1 MTLIILVVCAAVA
14 VATWAV
20 VAIRARRRAAC
31 EVASPPGP
39 TETKGL
45 AWVVGAFLI
54 CPCHLP
60 LTLGLGATLLAGT
73 AAGAALGEHPFIA
86 GTVLT
91 VAWGAATWHG
101 LRLLRLSGAAQP
113 TSIKER

>member
-1 MTLIILVVCAAVA
+1 MTPIILVACAVVA
-14 VATWAV
+14 AATWAG
-20 VAIRARRRAAC
+20 VAIRTRRRAAC
-31 EVASPPGP
+31 EVTSSPEQ

-60 LTLGLGATLLAGT
+60 LTLGLVATLLAGT
-73 AAGAALGEHPFIA
+73 AAGTALGEHPFIA